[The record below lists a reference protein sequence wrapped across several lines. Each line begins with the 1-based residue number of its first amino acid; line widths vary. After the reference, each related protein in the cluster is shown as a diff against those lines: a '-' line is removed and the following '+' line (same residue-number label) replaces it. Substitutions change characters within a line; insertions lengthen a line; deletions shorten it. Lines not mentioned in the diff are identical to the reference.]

1 MTEIWELGALASK
14 VDWEGGVLEAIEY
27 GIKPEEV
34 PEGELRELW
43 TKACALHAELEPV
56 LKQIGK
62 ILEEGRS

>member
-1 MTEIWELGALASK
+1 MTEIWDKGALAYK
-14 VDWEGGVLEAIEY
+14 VDSEGGVLEAIEY

-56 LKQIGK
+56 TERIGK
-62 ILEEGRS
+62 ILEED